1 MAILAVGGGD
11 LVLTSA
17 RANLYDRL
25 LLRSFGGSLRVP
37 LGAIAEV
44 AVVEQAWHVVAGV
57 DTRPPRK
64 DEARTMIVTR
74 VKGPPEA
81 REFVAVYGVW
91 RPAVMVLLDEPSP
104 LSSIV
109 VTVHDPKSVAASIQV
124 ALGATPGAVN
134 IKEGDRLAGK
144 GLFADAEAA
153 YRAAIAV
160 NPTCFYAYYKLSDVL
175 LELKRYQEAERAL
188 RNALLLRDRH
198 VRLLMRRS
206 DAQGA

>member
-1 MAILAVGGGD
+1 MAVLAVEGGD

-17 RANLYDRL
+17 RANLYDKL

-57 DTRPPRK
+57 DMRPPRK

-74 VKGPPEA
+74 VKGPPES

-109 VTVHDPKSVAASIQV
+109 ITVHDPKSVAPTVWPATASSLTRKPPIG
-124 ALGATPGAVN
+124 LPSPSTPPASTRTTNSVM
-134 IKEGDRLAGK
+134 
-144 GLFADAEAA
+144 F
-153 YRAAIAV
+153 
-160 NPTCFYAYYKLSDVL
+160 
-175 LELKRYQEAERAL
+175 
-188 RNALLLRDRH
+188 
-198 VRLLMRRS
+198 
-206 DAQGA
+206 